1 MVHLQHH
8 PIPMISSPSVFP
20 RQTLYPHLPYSYC
33 YSHTRA
39 KEESLDVKRLLV
51 DIVWFVNGQLQC

>member
-1 MVHLQHH
+1 
-8 PIPMISSPSVFP
+8 MISSPSVFP